1 MNSSGRKAKLIVLA
15 GMMVFSLPACGKK
28 DNAADE
34 ILIDP
39 DYIVQEYETTTT
51 DDGYTIINGFY
62 RIKSK
67 VVDAKDLIL
76 YIPYVEDKQAGV
88 SYLEERYLE
97 STTRNW
103 REIEIRNT
111 PDGATFD
118 KQTSSKCEAA
128 YEQACLEAGNIPDGA
143 LYNKQTSS
151 DYGAPYVEA
160 SIVPDFALA
169 YYNPNDTIP
178 NWYLSDQSEYVFVY
192 SEEKAGDGKSTSDT
206 MVCLDVGAIS
216 VAMYEDFYDDIPK
229 MNISVYGVPKT
240 LFKKKF
246 GKTFGPKEFL
256 KYKDTL
262 KKNDYK
268 DCDLL
273 CSKDITATGVYYVD
287 YAELNKKGD
296 YINYIIE
303 YKFSD
308 AGEKVY
314 LKACAAG
321 GYKIN
326 NEKVYSEW
334 KKAHAEQMINN

>member
-1 MNSSGRKAKLIVLA
+1 MNRICKKTVLA
-15 GMMVFSLPACGKK
+15 ALSGIMILSLPACGKK
-28 DNAADE
+28 DNTVDE
-34 ILIDP
+34 TLIDP

-51 DDGYTIINGFY
+51 DEGYTIINGFY
-62 RIKSK
+62 RIKSNNG
-67 VVDAKDLIL
+67 DKDTIL
-76 YIPYVEDKQAGV
+76 YIPYIENKQQGV
-88 SYLEERYLE
+88 SYLEELHIKSSTERRIDLE
-97 STTRNW
+97 AGQKLARMV
-103 REIEIRNT
+103 
-111 PDGATFD
+111 
-118 KQTSSKCEAA
+118 
-128 YEQACLEAGNIPDGA
+128 LEAGNTPDGA

-160 SIVPDFALA
+160 SIVPDFALP
-169 YYNPNDTIP
+169 YYNSNDTIP
-178 NWYLSDQSEYVFVY
+178 NWYLSDSAGYAFTYRV
-192 SEEKAGDGKSTSDT
+192 EKTGDVKSTSDT
-206 MVCLDVGAIS
+206 MVSLDIGAIS

-246 GKTFGPKEFL
+246 GKTFGSKEFL

-296 YINYIIE
+296 YINYIME

>member
-28 DNAADE
+28 DNTVDE
-34 ILIDP
+34 TLIDP

-51 DDGYTIINGFY
+51 DEGYTIINGFY
-62 RIKSK
+62 RIKSNNG
-67 VVDAKDLIL
+67 DKDTIL
-76 YIPYVEDKQAGV
+76 YIPYIENKQQGI
-88 SYLEERYLE
+88 SYLEELHIKS
-97 STTRNW
+97 STKRW
-103 REIEIRNT
+103 I
-111 PDGATFD
+111 D
-118 KQTSSKCEAA
+118 
-128 YEQACLEAGNIPDGA
+128 LEAGNTPDGA

-151 DYGAPYVEA
+151 DCGAPYVEA
-160 SIVPDFALA
+160 CIVPDFALP
-169 YYNPNDTIP
+169 YYNANDTIP
-178 NWYLSDQSEYVFVY
+178 NWYLSDRAGYVFTYRV
-192 SEEKAGDGKSTSDT
+192 EKEGDVKSTSDT
-206 MVCLDVGAIS
+206 MVSLDVGAIS

-229 MNISVYGVPKT
+229 MTISVYGVPKS

-246 GKTFGPKEFL
+246 GKTFGSKEYF
-256 KYKDTL
+256 KYLDTL
-262 KKNDYK
+262 TDNGYK
-268 DCDLL
+268 GCDLL

-296 YINYIIE
+296 YINYIME

-334 KKAHAEQMINN
+334 KKEHAEQMINN

>member
-1 MNSSGRKAKLIVLA
+1 MNRIGKKIAWMSLS
-15 GMMVFSLPACGKK
+15 GMMIFSLPACGKK

-34 ILIDP
+34 TLIDP

-51 DDGYTIINGFY
+51 DEGYTIINGFY
-62 RIKSK
+62 RIKSNNG
-67 VVDAKDLIL
+67 DKDIIL
-76 YIPYVEDKQAGV
+76 YIPYIENKQQGV
-88 SYLEERYLE
+88 SYLEELHIKS
-97 STTRNW
+97 STKRW
-103 REIEIRNT
+103 I
-111 PDGATFD
+111 D
-118 KQTSSKCEAA
+118 
-128 YEQACLEAGNIPDGA
+128 LEAGNTPDGA

-151 DYGAPYVEA
+151 DCGAPYVEA
-160 SIVPDFALA
+160 SIVPDFALP
-169 YYNPNDTIP
+169 YYNSNDTIP
-178 NWYLSDQSEYVFVY
+178 NWYLSDSAGYAFTYRV
-192 SEEKAGDGKSTSDT
+192 EKTGDVKSTSDT
-206 MVCLDVGAIS
+206 MVSLDIGAIS

-296 YINYIIE
+296 YINYIME

-334 KKAHAEQMINN
+334 KKEHAEQMINN

>member
-1 MNSSGRKAKLIVLA
+1 MNSSVRKAKLIVLA

-28 DNAADE
+28 DNTVDE
-34 ILIDP
+34 TLIDP

-62 RIKSK
+62 RIKSNNG
-67 VVDAKDLIL
+67 DKDTIL
-76 YIPYVEDKQAGV
+76 YIPYIENKQQGV
-88 SYLEERYLE
+88 SYLEELHIKS
-97 STTRNW
+97 STER
-103 REIEIRNT
+103 RI
-111 PDGATFD
+111 D
-118 KQTSSKCEAA
+118 
-128 YEQACLEAGNIPDGA
+128 LEAGNTPDGA

-160 SIVPDFALA
+160 SIVPDFALP
-169 YYNPNDTIP
+169 YYNSNDTIP
-178 NWYLSDQSEYVFVY
+178 NWYLSDSAGYAFTYRV
-192 SEEKAGDGKSTSDT
+192 EKTGDVKSTSDT
-206 MVCLDVGAIS
+206 MVSLDIGAIS

-229 MNISVYGVPKT
+229 MTISVYGVPKS

-246 GKTFGPKEFL
+246 GKTFGAKEYF
-256 KYKDTL
+256 KYLDTL
-262 KKNDYK
+262 TDNGYK
-268 DCDLL
+268 GCDLL

-296 YINYIIE
+296 YINYIME

>member
-1 MNSSGRKAKLIVLA
+1 MNRIGKKIAWMSLS
-15 GMMVFSLPACGKK
+15 GMMIFSLSACGKK

-34 ILIDP
+34 TLIDP

-51 DDGYTIINGFY
+51 DEGYTIINGFY
-62 RIKSK
+62 RIKSNNG
-67 VVDAKDLIL
+67 DKDTIL
-76 YIPYVEDKQAGV
+76 YIPYIENKQQGV
-88 SYLEERYLE
+88 SYLEELHIKS
-97 STTRNW
+97 STER
-103 REIEIRNT
+103 RI
-111 PDGATFD
+111 D
-118 KQTSSKCEAA
+118 
-128 YEQACLEAGNIPDGA
+128 LEAGNIPDGA

-151 DYGAPYVEA
+151 AYGAPYVEA
-160 SIVPDFALA
+160 CIVPDFALP
-169 YYNPNDTIP
+169 YYNLNDTIP
-178 NWYLSDQSEYVFVY
+178 NWYLSDSAGYAFTYRV
-192 SEEKAGDGKSTSDT
+192 EKTGDVKSTSDT
-206 MVCLDVGAIS
+206 MVSLDIGAIS

-246 GKTFGPKEFL
+246 GKTFGSKEFL

-273 CSKDITATGVYYVD
+273 CSKDITETGVYYVD

-296 YINYIIE
+296 YINYIME

>member
-28 DNAADE
+28 DNTVDE
-34 ILIDP
+34 TLIDP

-51 DDGYTIINGFY
+51 DEGYTIINGFY
-62 RIKSK
+62 RIKSEL
-67 VVDAKDLIL
+67 VNDKDLIL

-128 YEQACLEAGNIPDGA
+128 YEQAC
-143 LYNKQTSS
+143 
-151 DYGAPYVEA
+151 
-160 SIVPDFALA
+160 IVPDFALA

-178 NWYLSDQSEYVFVY
+178 NWYLSDSAGYAFTYRV
-192 SEEKAGDGKSTSDT
+192 EKTGDVKSTSDT
-206 MVCLDVGAIS
+206 MVSLDIGAIS

-229 MNISVYGVPKT
+229 MTISVYGVPKS

-246 GKTFGPKEFL
+246 GKTFGPKEYF
-256 KYKDTL
+256 KYLDTL
-262 KKNDYK
+262 TDNGYK
-268 DCDLL
+268 GCDLL
-273 CSKDITATGVYYVD
+273 CSKDITETGVYYVD

-296 YINYIIE
+296 YINYIME

>member
-1 MNSSGRKAKLIVLA
+1 MNCSGKKAILIALS
-15 GMMVFSLPACGKK
+15 GTMILSLSACGKK

-34 ILIDP
+34 TLIDP

-51 DDGYTIINGFY
+51 DEGYTIINGFY
-62 RIKSK
+62 RIKSNNG
-67 VVDAKDLIL
+67 DKDTIL
-76 YIPYVEDKQAGV
+76 YIPYIENKQQGI
-88 SYLEERYLE
+88 SYLEELHIKS
-97 STTRNW
+97 STKRW
-103 REIEIRNT
+103 IE
-111 PDGATFD
+111 
-118 KQTSSKCEAA
+118 
-128 YEQACLEAGNIPDGA
+128 LEAGNTPDGA
-143 LYNKQTSS
+143 LYNKQTSN

-160 SIVPDFALA
+160 CIVPDFALP
-169 YYNPNDTIP
+169 YYNANDTIP
-178 NWYLSDQSEYVFVY
+178 NWYLSDRAGYVFTYRV
-192 SEEKAGDGKSTSDT
+192 EKAGDAKSTSDT

-229 MNISVYGVPKT
+229 MTISVYGVPKS

-246 GKTFGPKEFL
+246 GKTFGSKEYF
-256 KYKDTL
+256 KYLDTL
-262 KKNDYK
+262 TDNGYK
-268 DCDLL
+268 GCDLL

-296 YINYIIE
+296 YINYIME

-334 KKAHAEQMINN
+334 KKEHAEQMINN

>member
-1 MNSSGRKAKLIVLA
+1 MNRICKKTVLA
-15 GMMVFSLPACGKK
+15 VLSGIMILSLSACGKK

-34 ILIDP
+34 TLIDP

-51 DDGYTIINGFY
+51 DEGYTIINGFY
-62 RIKSK
+62 RIKSNNG
-67 VVDAKDLIL
+67 DKDTIL
-76 YIPYVEDKQAGV
+76 YIPYIENKQQGI
-88 SYLEERYLE
+88 SYLEELHIKS
-97 STTRNW
+97 STKRW
-103 REIEIRNT
+103 I
-111 PDGATFD
+111 D
-118 KQTSSKCEAA
+118 
-128 YEQACLEAGNIPDGA
+128 LEAGNTPDGA

-151 DYGAPYVEA
+151 DCGAPYVEA
-160 SIVPDFALA
+160 CIVPDFALP
-169 YYNPNDTIP
+169 YYNSNDTIP
-178 NWYLSDQSEYVFVY
+178 NWYLSDRAGYVFTYRV
-192 SEEKAGDGKSTSDT
+192 EKAGDVKSTSDT

-229 MNISVYGVPKT
+229 MTISVYGVPKS

-246 GKTFGPKEFL
+246 GKTFGSKEYF
-256 KYKDTL
+256 KYLDTL
-262 KKNDYK
+262 TDNGYK
-268 DCDLL
+268 GCDLL

-296 YINYIIE
+296 YINYIME

>member
-1 MNSSGRKAKLIVLA
+1 MNRIGKKIAWMSLS
-15 GMMVFSLPACGKK
+15 GMMIFSLPACGKK

-34 ILIDP
+34 TLIDP

-51 DDGYTIINGFY
+51 DEGYTIINGFY
-62 RIKSK
+62 RIKSNNG
-67 VVDAKDLIL
+67 DKDIIL
-76 YIPYVEDKQAGV
+76 YIPYIENKQQGV
-88 SYLEERYLE
+88 SYLEELHIKS
-97 STTRNW
+97 STKRW
-103 REIEIRNT
+103 I
-111 PDGATFD
+111 D
-118 KQTSSKCEAA
+118 
-128 YEQACLEAGNIPDGA
+128 LEAGNTPDGA

-151 DYGAPYVEA
+151 YCGAPYVEA
-160 SIVPDFALA
+160 CIVPDFAIP
-169 YYNPNDTIP
+169 YYNSNDTIP
-178 NWYLSDQSEYVFVY
+178 NWYLSDRAGYAFTYGVD
-192 SEEKAGDGKSTSDT
+192 KAGDAKSTSDT

-296 YINYIIE
+296 YINYIME

-334 KKAHAEQMINN
+334 KKEHAEQMINN

>member
-1 MNSSGRKAKLIVLA
+1 MRKVLLTVAGAALSGIMIL
-15 GMMVFSLPACGKK
+15 SLSACGKK

-34 ILIDP
+34 TLIDP

-51 DDGYTIINGFY
+51 DEGYTIINGFY
-62 RIKSK
+62 RIKSN
-67 VVDAKDLIL
+67 DGDKDTIL
-76 YIPYVEDKQAGV
+76 YIPYIENKQQGV
-88 SYLEERYLE
+88 SYLEELHIKS
-97 STTRNW
+97 STKRW
-103 REIEIRNT
+103 I
-111 PDGATFD
+111 D
-118 KQTSSKCEAA
+118 
-128 YEQACLEAGNIPDGA
+128 LEAGNTPDGA

-151 DYGAPYVEA
+151 DCGAPYVEA
-160 SIVPDFALA
+160 CIVPDFALP
-169 YYNPNDTIP
+169 YYNSNDTIP
-178 NWYLSDQSEYVFVY
+178 NWYLSDRAGYVFTYRV
-192 SEEKAGDGKSTSDT
+192 EKAGDAKSTSDT

-229 MNISVYGVPKT
+229 MTISVYGVPKS

-246 GKTFGPKEFL
+246 GKTFGANEFL

-287 YAELNKKGD
+287 YAQLNKKGD
-296 YINYIIE
+296 YINYIME

>member
-1 MNSSGRKAKLIVLA
+1 MNRIGKKIAWMSLS
-15 GMMVFSLPACGKK
+15 GMMIFSLPACGKK

-34 ILIDP
+34 TLIDP

-51 DDGYTIINGFY
+51 DEGYTIINGFY
-62 RIKSK
+62 RIKSNNG
-67 VVDAKDLIL
+67 DKDTIL
-76 YIPYVEDKQAGV
+76 YIPYIENKQQGI
-88 SYLEERYLE
+88 SYLEELHIKS
-97 STTRNW
+97 STKRW
-103 REIEIRNT
+103 I
-111 PDGATFD
+111 D
-118 KQTSSKCEAA
+118 
-128 YEQACLEAGNIPDGA
+128 LEAGNTPDGA

-151 DYGAPYVEA
+151 DCGAPYVEA
-160 SIVPDFALA
+160 CIVPDFALP
-169 YYNPNDTIP
+169 YYNANDTIP
-178 NWYLSDQSEYVFVY
+178 NWYLSDRAGYVFTYRV
-192 SEEKAGDGKSTSDT
+192 EKEGDVKSTSDT
-206 MVCLDVGAIS
+206 MVSLDVGAIS

-229 MNISVYGVPKT
+229 MTISVYGVPKS

-246 GKTFGPKEFL
+246 GKTFGSKEYF
-256 KYKDTL
+256 KYLDTL
-262 KKNDYK
+262 TDNGYK
-268 DCDLL
+268 GCDLL

-296 YINYIIE
+296 YINYIME

>member
-1 MNSSGRKAKLIVLA
+1 MRKVLLTVAGAVLSGI
-15 GMMVFSLPACGKK
+15 MIFSLSACGKK

-34 ILIDP
+34 TLIDP

-51 DDGYTIINGFY
+51 DEGYTIINGFY
-62 RIKSK
+62 RIKSN
-67 VVDAKDLIL
+67 DGDKDTIL
-76 YIPYVEDKQAGV
+76 YIPYIENKQQGV
-88 SYLEERYLE
+88 SYLEELHIKS
-97 STTRNW
+97 STKRW
-103 REIEIRNT
+103 I
-111 PDGATFD
+111 D
-118 KQTSSKCEAA
+118 
-128 YEQACLEAGNIPDGA
+128 LEAGNTPDGA

-151 DYGAPYVEA
+151 DCGAPYVEA
-160 SIVPDFALA
+160 CIVPDFALP
-169 YYNPNDTIP
+169 YYNANDTIP
-178 NWYLSDQSEYVFVY
+178 NWYLSDRAGYVFTYRV
-192 SEEKAGDGKSTSDT
+192 EKAGDVKSTSDT
-206 MVCLDVGAIS
+206 MVSLDVGAIS

-229 MNISVYGVPKT
+229 MTISVYGVPKS

-246 GKTFGPKEFL
+246 GKTFGSKEYF
-256 KYKDTL
+256 KYLDTL
-262 KKNDYK
+262 TDNGYK
-268 DCDLL
+268 GCDLL

-296 YINYIIE
+296 YINYIME

-334 KKAHAEQMINN
+334 KKEHAEQMINN

>member
-28 DNAADE
+28 DNTVDE
-34 ILIDP
+34 TLIDP

-51 DDGYTIINGFY
+51 DEGYTIINGFY
-62 RIKSK
+62 RIKSNNG
-67 VVDAKDLIL
+67 DKDTIL
-76 YIPYVEDKQAGV
+76 YIPYIENKQQGV
-88 SYLEERYLE
+88 SYLEELHIKS
-97 STTRNW
+97 STER
-103 REIEIRNT
+103 RI
-111 PDGATFD
+111 D
-118 KQTSSKCEAA
+118 
-128 YEQACLEAGNIPDGA
+128 LEAGNTPDGA

-160 SIVPDFALA
+160 SIVPDFALP
-169 YYNPNDTIP
+169 YYNSNDTIP
-178 NWYLSDQSEYVFVY
+178 NWYLSDSAGYAFTYRV
-192 SEEKAGDGKSTSDT
+192 EKTGDVKSTSDT
-206 MVCLDVGAIS
+206 MVSLDIGAIS

-246 GKTFGPKEFL
+246 GKTFGSKEFL

-273 CSKDITATGVYYVD
+273 CSKDITETGVYYVD
-287 YAELNKKGD
+287 YAQLNKKGD

-321 GYKIN
+321 GYKIGD
-326 NEKVYSEW
+326 EKLYLEW

>member
-1 MNSSGRKAKLIVLA
+1 MRKVLLTVAGAVLSGI
-15 GMMVFSLPACGKK
+15 MIFSLSACGKK

-34 ILIDP
+34 TLIDP

-51 DDGYTIINGFY
+51 DEGYTIINGFY
-62 RIKSK
+62 RIKSNNG
-67 VVDAKDLIL
+67 DKDTIL
-76 YIPYVEDKQAGV
+76 YIPYIENKQQGV
-88 SYLEERYLE
+88 SYLEELHIKS
-97 STTRNW
+97 STER
-103 REIEIRNT
+103 RI
-111 PDGATFD
+111 D
-118 KQTSSKCEAA
+118 
-128 YEQACLEAGNIPDGA
+128 LEAGNTPDGA

-160 SIVPDFALA
+160 CIVPDFALP
-169 YYNPNDTIP
+169 YYNANDTIP
-178 NWYLSDQSEYVFVY
+178 NWYLSDRAGYVFTYRV
-192 SEEKAGDGKSTSDT
+192 EKEGDVKSTSDT
-206 MVCLDVGAIS
+206 MVSLDVGAIS

-229 MNISVYGVPKT
+229 MTISVYGVPKS

-246 GKTFGPKEFL
+246 GKTFGSKEYF
-256 KYKDTL
+256 KYLDTL
-262 KKNDYK
+262 TDNGYK
-268 DCDLL
+268 GCDLL

-296 YINYIIE
+296 YINYIME

-334 KKAHAEQMINN
+334 KKEHAEQMINN

>member
-1 MNSSGRKAKLIVLA
+1 MRKVLLKVTGVA
-15 GMMVFSLPACGKK
+15 ISGMMILSLSACGKK

-34 ILIDP
+34 TLIDP

-51 DDGYTIINGFY
+51 DEGYTIINGFY
-62 RIKSK
+62 RIKSN
-67 VVDAKDLIL
+67 DGDKDTIL
-76 YIPYVEDKQAGV
+76 YIPYIEDKQEGV
-88 SYLEERYLE
+88 SYLDELHIKSSTKRWIDLEEG
-97 STTRNW
+97 
-103 REIEIRNT
+103 NT
-111 PDGATFD
+111 PDGT
-118 KQTSSKCEAA
+118 
-128 YEQACLEAGNIPDGA
+128 

-151 DYGAPYVEA
+151 DYEAPYVEA
-160 SIVPDFALA
+160 CIVPDFALS
-169 YYNPNDTIP
+169 YYNSKDTIP
-178 NWYLSDQSEYVFVY
+178 NWYLSDRAGYAFTYRVD
-192 SEEKAGDGKSTSDT
+192 KAGDVKSTSDT
-206 MVCLDVGAIS
+206 MVSLDVGAIS

-229 MNISVYGVPKT
+229 MNISVYGVPKS

-246 GKTFGPKEFL
+246 GKTFGANEFL

-287 YAELNKKGD
+287 YAQLNKKGD

-321 GYKIN
+321 GYKISD
-326 NEKVYSEW
+326 EKLYSEW
-334 KKAHAEQMINN
+334 KKEHAEQLINN

>member
-1 MNSSGRKAKLIVLA
+1 MNCSGKKAILIALA
-15 GMMVFSLPACGKK
+15 GMMIFYLPACGKK

-34 ILIDP
+34 TLIDP

-51 DDGYTIINGFY
+51 DEGYTIINGFY
-62 RIKSK
+62 RIKSN
-67 VVDAKDLIL
+67 DGDKDTIL
-76 YIPYVEDKQAGV
+76 YIPYIENKQQGV
-88 SYLEERYLE
+88 SYLEELHIKS
-97 STTRNW
+97 STKRW
-103 REIEIRNT
+103 IE
-111 PDGATFD
+111 
-118 KQTSSKCEAA
+118 
-128 YEQACLEAGNIPDGA
+128 LEAGNTPDGA

-151 DYGAPYVEA
+151 DCGAPYVEA
-160 SIVPDFALA
+160 CIVPDFALP
-169 YYNPNDTIP
+169 YYNSNDTIP

-192 SEEKAGDGKSTSDT
+192 SVEKAGDVKSTSDT
-206 MVCLDVGAIS
+206 MVSLDVGAIS

-229 MNISVYGVPKT
+229 MTISVYGVPKS

-246 GKTFGPKEFL
+246 GKTFGSKEFL

-273 CSKDITATGVYYVD
+273 CSKDITETGVYYID

-296 YINYIIE
+296 YINYIME

-334 KKAHAEQMINN
+334 KKEHAEQMINN

>member
-1 MNSSGRKAKLIVLA
+1 MRKVLLTVAGAVLSGI
-15 GMMVFSLPACGKK
+15 MIFSLSACGKK

-34 ILIDP
+34 TLIDP
-39 DYIVQEYETTTT
+39 DYIIQEYETTTT
-51 DDGYTIINGFY
+51 DEGYTIINGFY

-67 VVDAKDLIL
+67 VVNDKDLIL

-128 YEQACLEAGNIPDGA
+128 YEQAC
-143 LYNKQTSS
+143 
-151 DYGAPYVEA
+151 
-160 SIVPDFALA
+160 IVPDFALA

-178 NWYLSDQSEYVFVY
+178 NWYLSDQSNYVFAY
-192 SEEKAGDGKSTSDT
+192 SEEKAGDAKSTSDT
-206 MVCLDVGAIS
+206 MVSLDVGAIS

-229 MNISVYGVPKT
+229 MTISVYGVPKS

-246 GKTFGPKEFL
+246 GKTFGSKEYF
-256 KYKDTL
+256 KYLDTL
-262 KKNDYK
+262 TDNGYK
-268 DCDLL
+268 GCDLL

-296 YINYIIE
+296 YINYI
-303 YKFSD
+303 
-308 AGEKVY
+308 
-314 LKACAAG
+314 
-321 GYKIN
+321 
-326 NEKVYSEW
+326 
-334 KKAHAEQMINN
+334 M

>member
-28 DNAADE
+28 DNTVDE
-34 ILIDP
+34 TLIDP

-51 DDGYTIINGFY
+51 DEGYTIINGFY
-62 RIKSK
+62 RIKSNNG
-67 VVDAKDLIL
+67 DKDTIL
-76 YIPYVEDKQAGV
+76 YIPYIENKQQGV
-88 SYLEERYLE
+88 SYLEELHIKS
-97 STTRNW
+97 STER
-103 REIEIRNT
+103 RI
-111 PDGATFD
+111 D
-118 KQTSSKCEAA
+118 
-128 YEQACLEAGNIPDGA
+128 LEAGNIPDGA

-229 MNISVYGVPKT
+229 MNISVYGVPKS

-246 GKTFGPKEFL
+246 GKTFGANEFL

-296 YINYIIE
+296 YINYIME